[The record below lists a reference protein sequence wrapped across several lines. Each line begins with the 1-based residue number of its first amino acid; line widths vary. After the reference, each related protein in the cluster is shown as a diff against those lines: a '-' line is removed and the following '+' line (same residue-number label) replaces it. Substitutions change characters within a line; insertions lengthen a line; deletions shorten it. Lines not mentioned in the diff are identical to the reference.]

1 MLTKEEL
8 HRLVEEKAANICAV
22 TAIKDGKA
30 VYEDFWNGYGPGD
43 ARNVMSVTKSVM
55 SLLTGI
61 AVDKGYIGSVEDK
74 VLDYFPDYEPK
85 RGEKTIYDI
94 RIRHLLTMTAPYK
107 GKSEPWKKI
116 CTSGDWTVG
125 ALDILGGRGGITG
138 EFRYSTLG
146 IQILSGIIEK
156 ASGMKT
162 LEFANRFLF
171 APLGIPEVKDHGDS
185 SKEDQ
190 FDYAMNTAPRKREWY
205 SDPTGCVTA
214 GWGLSITSSDM
225 ALIGQLCLENGRDI
239 VSASWI
245 KEMTKPRL
253 QTGIM
258 FGENYYGY
266 LWWIMKDHDG
276 VYAAIGDGGNI
287 IYVDP
292 KKNITVGIISTFK
305 PRVIDRVEFIEEN
318 IIPFVD
324 NQ

>member
-8 HRLVEEKAANICAV
+8 HDLIGEKAANICAV

-85 RGEKTIYDI
+85 RGEKTIGNVTI
-94 RIRHLLTMTAPYK
+94 KHLLTMTAPYK

-116 CTSGDWTVG
+116 CTSGDWTRG
-125 ALDILGGRGGITG
+125 ALDILGGRSGITG

-146 IQILSGIIEK
+146 IQILSGIIER

-190 FDYAMNTAPRKREWY
+190 FDYAMNKAPRKREWY

-225 ALIGQLCLENGRDI
+225 ALIGQLCLENGRDV
-239 VSASWI
+239 VSSSWI

-253 QTGIM
+253 QTGVM

-266 LWWIMKDHDG
+266 LWWIMNGHDG
-276 VYAAIGDGGNI
+276 VYAAMGDGGNI

-305 PRVIDRVEFIEEN
+305 PRVIDRVDFIEEN
-318 IIPFVD
+318 IIPFID
-324 NQ
+324 N